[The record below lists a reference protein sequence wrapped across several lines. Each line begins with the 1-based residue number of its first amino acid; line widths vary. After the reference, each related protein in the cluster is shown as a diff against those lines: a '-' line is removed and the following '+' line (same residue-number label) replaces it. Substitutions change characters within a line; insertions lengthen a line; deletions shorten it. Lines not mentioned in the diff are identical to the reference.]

1 MDSLEVSRPG
11 APPPAGDSSPR
22 RPLKQKKPKPKAA
35 APAAP
40 PPDSEPGDAE
50 PEAPGT
56 LDVLT

>member
-11 APPPAGDSSPR
+11 ATPPAGDSSPR
-22 RPLKQKKPKPKAA
+22 RPPKQKKAKPKAE

-40 PPDSEPGDAE
+40 PPDPEPGDAE
-50 PEAPGT
+50 PEASGT